1 MGISVPRSSTHDVKP
16 YALADPLLLY
26 LIRSDPGDCDEVDAM
41 MVKFSTADTYSYSQL
56 LGISNEGSTSIHY
69 WVLVSNDQATLG
81 KYGKSTNTII
91 NYKLTGAF

>member
-1 MGISVPRSSTHDVKP
+1 MGISFPRDSAHALKP
-16 YALADPLLLY
+16 YALADPLMLT
-26 LIRSDPGDCDEVDAM
+26 LIRDTPGSCDEVDAM